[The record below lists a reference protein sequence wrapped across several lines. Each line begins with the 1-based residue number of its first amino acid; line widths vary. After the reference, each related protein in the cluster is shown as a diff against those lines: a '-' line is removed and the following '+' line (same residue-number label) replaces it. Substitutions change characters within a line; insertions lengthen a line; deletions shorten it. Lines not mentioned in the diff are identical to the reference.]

1 MNYDK
6 KEVMARMRGMWP
18 DALVKLCGVNPSVFK
33 TKRHQPCI
41 YCGGN
46 DRFRWTDKVSE
57 QGDGGAICNQCGA
70 GDGIRWV
77 EKLRGESFSE
87 AVNTVGEWLNL
98 VPVEVVNKANKTAS
112 RVQKYKFGA
121 QASLESID
129 KVIARTKSVE
139 MTQLTRYEAISAER
153 EYKIGIKESGEEI
166 IAEPC
171 FMVYEDGLSDE
182 PCNVK
187 FINEEGNE
195 SYLAKDYTRGSVV
208 PVSECND
215 GAIYLTVGWINAM
228 HVSSCTKR
236 TTYDCLTHHNLEM
249 VAYELR
255 NKECRIACLPDDKES
270 LYVADDRNLK
280 VVVPNGVNFKM
291 GLQRKL
297 YTPQDLIDKQ
307 S

>member
-33 TKRHQPCI
+33 TKRHQPCM

-87 AVNTVGEWLNL
+87 AVNTVGEWLKL
-98 VPVEVVNKANKTAS
+98 VPVEVVNKANKAAS
-112 RVQKYKFGA
+112 RVQRYNFGA
-121 QASLESID
+121 QASAESIER
-129 KVIARTKSVE
+129 VIARTQPVE
-139 MTQLTRYEAISAER
+139 VTQLTRYEAIIADR
-153 EYKIGIKESGEEI
+153 EYNIGIKESGEEI
-166 IAEPC
+166 IAEKC
-171 FMVYEDGLSDE
+171 FMVYEDGLSDQ
-182 PCNVK
+182 PCNIK
-187 FINEEGNE
+187 FINEYGDE

-208 PVSECND
+208 PVSESSE
-215 GAIYLTVGWINAM
+215 GAIYLTVGWVNAM
-228 HVSSCTKR
+228 HVAECTVR
-236 TTYDCLTHHNLEM
+236 TTYDCLTSNNLEM

-255 NKECRIACLPDDKES
+255 RKECRIACLRDDLES
-270 LYVADDRNLK
+270 LYVADDRGLK
-280 VVVPNGVNFKM
+280 VVIPNGGNFKM
-291 GLQRKL
+291 GLERKL
-297 YTPQDLIDKQ
+297 YNPQDLIDKY

>member
-6 KEVMARMRGMWP
+6 KEVMQRMKGLWP
-18 DALVKLCGVNPSVFK
+18 EALIKLCGVNPSVFK

-41 YCGGN
+41 YCGGK
-46 DRFRWTDKVSE
+46 DRWRWTDKVSE

-70 GDGIRWV
+70 GDGIIWIQ
-77 EKLRGESFSE
+77 KLRGESFSE
-87 AVNTVGEWLNL
+87 AVNTVGEFLNL
-98 VPVEVVNKANKTAS
+98 IPVEVINKANKAAS
-112 RVQKYKFGA
+112 RVQRYNFGA
-121 QASLESID
+121 QASIESIE

-139 MTQLTRYEAISAER
+139 MTQLTRYEAIIADR

-166 IAEPC
+166 IAEQC
-171 FMVYEDGLSDE
+171 FMAYEDGLSNE
-182 PCNVK
+182 ACNIK
-187 FINEEGNE
+187 FINEDAEE

-208 PVSECND
+208 PVSECGE
-215 GAIYLTVGWINAM
+215 GAIYLTVGWLNAM
-228 HVSSCTKR
+228 RVAECTGR

-255 NKECRIACLPDDKES
+255 NKDCRIACLGDDLES

-280 VVVPNGVNFKM
+280 VVIPSNGNFKM
-291 GLQRKL
+291 GLERKL
-297 YTPQDLIDKQ
+297 YNPQDLIDKH